1 MPARKLDFYIN
12 ASKRLRSLAADARR
26 LAQLQQVFLQHAPP
40 SLTRASHVSQLRAG
54 TLFLLA
60 ENAAIAAKL
69 RQLAPRLLTT
79 FQIQGVEVTSIRIEV
94 QVRDGSAPAQTP
106 RKIRPLSVETIE
118 NLQHLAEAL
127 DDSPLK
133 QALTSLAAHQRAK
146 N

>member
-26 LAQLQQVFLQHAPP
+26 LAQLQQLFLQHAPP
-40 SLTRASHVSQLRAG
+40 SLTRASHVSQWRAG

-79 FQIQGVEVTSIRIEV
+79 FQIQGVEVTSIRIGV
-94 QVRDGSAPAQTP
+94 QVGEGPAQP
-106 RKIRPLSVETIE
+106 QSLRKIKPLSVETIE

-133 QALTSLAAHQRAK
+133 QALTNLAAHQRAR